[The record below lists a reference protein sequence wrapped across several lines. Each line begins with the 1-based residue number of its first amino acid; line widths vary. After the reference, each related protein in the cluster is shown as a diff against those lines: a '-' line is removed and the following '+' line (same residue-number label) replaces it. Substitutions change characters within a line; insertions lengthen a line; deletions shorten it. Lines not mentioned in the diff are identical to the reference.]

1 MKKFVCLC
9 IISIVF
15 ASGVLADEI
24 PSIKAYTEN
33 MPPYNFK
40 KDGKITGFSVELLH
54 AIAKQA
60 GVKISLR
67 FGPWKRFYIKVEET
81 PNTIL
86 FTATRNEDRED
97 RFKWVGPINNRA
109 IKLWRLVNPVKDWKM
124 SINRSSNEAAL
135 RSIKEGQYMIGATS
149 GDASHKNLK
158 DQGYKVFSS
167 PKPELSIKQFLAGRF
182 PIYSGLDM
190 STAMRLRNEGGSFSD
205 VEEVAVFNDQY
216 SYYYMVNK
224 DTDCK
229 VIYRLQKALDI
240 LKYNGVYK
248 SIKNKWL
255 Q

>member
-1 MKKFVCLC
+1 
-9 IISIVF
+9 
-15 ASGVLADEI
+15 
-24 PSIKAYTEN
+24 
-33 MPPYNFK
+33 
-40 KDGKITGFSVELLH
+40 
-54 AIAKQA
+54 
-60 GVKISLR
+60 
-67 FGPWKRFYIKVEET
+67 
-81 PNTIL
+81 
-86 FTATRNEDRED
+86 
-97 RFKWVGPINNRA
+97 
-109 IKLWRLVNPVKDWKM
+109 LWRLVNPVKDWKM

-158 DQGYKVFSS
+158 DQGYKIFSS
-167 PKPELSIKQFLAGRF
+167 TMPDLSIKQFLAGRF

-190 STAMRLRNEGGSFSD
+190 ATAVRLKNEGRSFSD
-205 VEEVAVFNDQY
+205 VEEVAVFDDQY

-224 DTDCK
+224 DTDCN